1 MQVPGSSLSSFR
13 AHSVADLPR
22 LPLAEDVEFTGKTEA
37 LVLELLQPPAFLA
50 SRTGAGLPS
59 SPPGSAPVLFG
70 TFHAFPSV
78 FPPEVSRA
86 LRRAGRCLAKPR
98 AEPAD
103 AQATCLCL
111 DRRLELVILPNE
123 PHQLLQLLVL
133 PHQPLDL
140 MPKALIIDAG
150 ERRCSWDP

>member
-1 MQVPGSSLSSFR
+1 MARGASWPRDARATQSLPACESICRFLLAPKPSPSICRFLCPHQPDCR
-13 AHSVADLPR
+13 ARPTCV
-22 LPLAEDVEFTGKTEA
+22 
-37 LVLELLQPPAFLA
+37 
-50 SRTGAGLPS
+50 
-59 SPPGSAPVLFG
+59 
-70 TFHAFPSV
+70 
-78 FPPEVSRA
+78 VSRA